1 MNNLIMFINKIH
13 LFISRKFIW
22 FLTLINFDHKGFARY
37 KPVVSNRF
45 FFLYFKNKRFQ
56 VLTIL
61 FIEIF
66 SLFFFICHINL
77 IQFAYLYLLPVLVLY
92 IRNTKIYMNLL
103 SFFVGH
109 LKRSLIKKLL
119 ALSVFIVFLYM
130 CYLSG
135 AFRVFAVIIITAIV
149 LLFEAYR
156 NMRLKADLDKPYVT
170 KRVIKDEVSIRS
182 EAELRLKYPFLKWF
196 RDYVILRLM
205 FCSSYYFMT
214 KNGIILNEMLSICAL
229 SFVWGTIQPN
239 LIQRYSNTPVV
250 LEVLA
255 ELCRVPLTRVTES
268 LIKEP
273 FFIQQHNRNN
283 VISVS
288 IAKKT
293 LEYAIRNRIITSDQ
307 VQDVVRKTTKLAFS
321 SNKATSSTLIQQ
333 QCEILAQNKQ
343 LESIVREQAKEYTRA
358 LSNGTRIGILV
369 SLGLAGLSMLDL
381 LWVFK

>member
-283 VISVS
+283 VSVS